1 MRRVHPIRGAPE
13 KIEFLEKTTDVS
25 CKNYEVVFLL
35 LLVDSLEVERLL
47 FLLFYKKNMFN
58 LCSNCDI

>member
-25 CKNYEVVFLL
+25 CKNYEVVF
-35 LLVDSLEVERLL
+35 S
-47 FLLFYKKNMFN
+47 FAF
-58 LCSNCDI
+58 S

>member
-25 CKNYEVVFLL
+25 CKNYDTT
-35 LLVDSLEVERLL
+35 LV
-47 FLLFYKKNMFN
+47 K
-58 LCSNCDI
+58 